1 MPVALLQVGKRLPFL
16 VPLSRTGVKGMVL
29 SRHNHR
35 PWTGYLFPYPGA
47 PGEQLGARDNEDPK
61 SAAAPKAV
69 LKQPKLFL
77 AVVVSAG

>member
-1 MPVALLQVGKRLPFL
+1 MD
-16 VPLSRTGVKGMVL
+16 
-29 SRHNHR
+29 
-35 PWTGYLFPYPGA
+35 WYLFTYPGA